1 MKISLVNMPFSSLQI
16 PSIALHQLSS
26 VIDERFGNSAK
37 TSVHYLNHDFGAL
50 VGLDTYAWI
59 SESLAGHTC
68 GFGEWLFR
76 SAAFPE
82 HEDNTEIYFNRY
94 AHHFGPEQVQRYQND
109 LAPIRQR
116 LPLILDELIDT
127 HGLADA
133 DVVGLT
139 SMFFQNVPSFAL
151 ARRLKE
157 RNSKSIVVMG
167 GANCEGT
174 MGIEI
179 VNHVPWIDFVF
190 SGHALLTF
198 PEFLAHLEQGNHE
211 DLHKIN
217 GIYSRNNSKSIDA
230 LSPQIKPHRPGAANP
245 NDQLDGITWT
255 VPERALDKPPSL
267 DYDVYLDSYER
278 LIGDHRREEIEL
290 LFETSRGC
298 WWGEK
303 AHCTFCGLNGATLN
317 FREMSVSL
325 ARNTIQEM
333 VDRYSNRVSRF
344 ASVDNIIPKP
354 YVHELLP
361 DLSVPKH
368 VTLFYEVKADLPRD
382 SLRIMAE
389 ARVTE
394 VQPGI
399 ESIATETLK
408 LMRKGTNAFNNL
420 RFLADCAAEGVK
432 PIWNL
437 LVGFPGESV
446 ETYEMYRQNLPRLA
460 HLPPPS
466 GVFPVRFD
474 RFSPYFNNSDSY
486 DLELEPLDY
495 NDLIY
500 PFSAEVRTNMAY
512 YFRDSK
518 VSSAYQIDLANNLAH
533 LRENISKWRKRWEE
547 ASSTPRLR
555 LIEEGDFWVV
565 EDTRLGHLVEHE
577 LEQEDIDLLRAA
589 ETPIP
594 LLKAKEE
601 HGDSVDILLQMGLL
615 FEERGRIMS
624 LVFEGLRYD
633 LDSGMKGFDGA
644 RGRAE
649 SASLGLTF

>member
-1 MKISLVNMPFSSLQI
+1 
-16 PSIALHQLSS
+16 
-26 VIDERFGNSAK
+26 
-37 TSVHYLNHDFGAL
+37 
-50 VGLDTYAWI
+50 
-59 SESLAGHTC
+59 
-68 GFGEWLFR
+68 
-76 SAAFPE
+76 
-82 HEDNTEIYFNRY
+82 
-94 AHHFGPEQVQRYQND
+94 
-109 LAPIRQR
+109 
-116 LPLILDELIDT
+116 
-127 HGLADA
+127 
-133 DVVGLT
+133 
-139 SMFFQNVPSFAL
+139 
-151 ARRLKE
+151 
-157 RNSKSIVVMG
+157 
-167 GANCEGT
+167 
-174 MGIEI
+174 
-179 VNHVPWIDFVF
+179 
-190 SGHALLTF
+190 
-198 PEFLAHLEQGNHE
+198 
-211 DLHKIN
+211 
-217 GIYSRNNSKSIDA
+217 
-230 LSPQIKPHRPGAANP
+230 
-245 NDQLDGITWT
+245 
-255 VPERALDKPPSL
+255 
-267 DYDVYLDSYER
+267 
-278 LIGDHRREEIEL
+278 
-290 LFETSRGC
+290 
-298 WWGEK
+298 
-303 AHCTFCGLNGATLN
+303 
-317 FREMSVSL
+317 
-325 ARNTIQEM
+325 
-333 VDRYSNRVSRF
+333 
-344 ASVDNIIPKP
+344 
-354 YVHELLP
+354 
-361 DLSVPKH
+361 
-368 VTLFYEVKADLPRD
+368 
-382 SLRIMAE
+382 
-389 ARVTE
+389 
-394 VQPGI
+394 
-399 ESIATETLK
+399 
-408 LMRKGTNAFNNL
+408 
-420 RFLADCAAEGVK
+420 
-432 PIWNL
+432 
-437 LVGFPGESV
+437 
-446 ETYEMYRQNLPRLA
+446 MYRQNLPRLA